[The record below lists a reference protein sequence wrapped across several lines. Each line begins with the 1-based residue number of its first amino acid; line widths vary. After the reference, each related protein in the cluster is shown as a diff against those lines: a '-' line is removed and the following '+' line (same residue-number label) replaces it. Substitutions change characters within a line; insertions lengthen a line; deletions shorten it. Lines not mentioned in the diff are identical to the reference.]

1 MKKNM
6 TPNDGIVVP
15 KGFLQSRYGIT
26 GESLPAAPEETA
38 PSEFFDWGDLGM
50 GIIGA
55 PVEFASDLWG
65 LADFATGD
73 ILRDWESE
81 DLIGQR
87 TSMVGNL
94 TQEILPWLFTFTK
107 VSGFLAKGARIGKA
121 AQKARVVSGNL
132 KGAAATQ
139 IFRTN
144 LASAITTAGT
154 YEQEQGTLTD
164 LLNKV
169 PYLQD
174 VVPDFLETDPNDNE
188 AANRLKAG
196 LEDAALGGLVDA
208 AWIVLKGIRAVVKAN
223 PELTPREIKLKVKE
237 AIDQDEL
244 AVALENSE
252 LVPSSQVDDYGGT
265 TPGHTLDVVDV
276 SDTFGAGATET
287 ILKHS
292 ESGGIIRVVQHPDG
306 RASVVGLSVPEE
318 FRRRGI
324 GKSLQERAQ
333 ELFPNLGGQVS
344 SKHAARSAY
353 ALGRRPAGDPDA
365 TLQDVLTA
373 IDNDGSVNLVATPQ
387 HARRAVE
394 DGVTLSHWSPEDVL
408 PSNYSD
414 LGMHWGTKESAKHRR
429 GVVAENSKDRLGADK
444 THEVTVSLP
453 ESETIRLEDL
463 GAWNPGDVANALL
476 KTGRLSKAAQDK
488 IKLIQTR
495 HAKASSDAFKAGTLD
510 EYVLNPPFNAEIRE
524 VLVDDGYKAIVY
536 KNASEGVGMAK
547 DGSLLRTD
555 SYILFEP
562 PASSVKSG
570 GEIPLPRRAVEG
582 VDGNPIVNDE
592 GLNMTVI
599 DDELAEEAT
608 IAGQRAE
615 NFVPANAE
623 ELLDI
628 AERRDPKD
636 WHEILNP
643 RERTPD
649 GKYKYSTAELY
660 QRLTLRRGMNV
671 SNLLLS
677 TTSPKEMVGMIRAVD
692 LKNRARIRG
701 RTQHTEEHML
711 DAMKR
716 LKDLYGVDDD
726 GLIRAIAPELASRRG
741 AAMSDADLMREIG
754 EAAMAHE
761 LTMAPLYNQFER
773 LMKRFDKSGNPDDYL
788 EAMRSMDA
796 FENAMS
802 YANDAVSE
810 AARIMRWRQTPLGGM
825 HPSEIKKILAN
836 QGLDEKAMR
845 KEISKITAVMKA
857 NKHLS
862 PIEQAAAIN
871 KLLRAR
877 KYKFGDIIT
886 EYWINSILSGP
897 TTHVA
902 NILGNSM
909 TMAMRPIELAMGAA
923 ISFDSR
929 GIRAAWE
936 QVKFLTSDVLDA
948 MILGISVE
956 KNEFFRPI
964 GSTKWQAVGPNRN
977 IGRHTVSQKF
987 AENHPGLT
995 SLVEGVGKLIN
1006 VPGTALETMDNL
1018 FKQLNLRGR
1027 LKMRLMDKALN
1038 DLSLRGP
1045 EAYEYVIK
1053 EMDRIYANGQLV
1065 ASETFF
1071 KEGLDQGLKLHK
1083 GDRTKALTHAK
1094 KYSREQFKEN
1104 RKFIE
1109 EAVEFAEEGTFT
1121 RKQSKERGKLSWAA
1135 SGLQQFGAEVW
1146 PARFFI
1152 PFIGTPTNILLF
1164 AADRMNPVEMVKAI
1178 GELTIFRKST
1188 PALNEIRSR
1197 VVRDLRS
1204 GDHIVQKEAMGRIIM
1219 GNAMIASV
1227 WGLTMQGRVTG
1238 RGPADIKE
1246 RKALQDAGVFQPYSL
1261 KVGGNFYSY
1270 ARLDPYATIIG
1281 TAADL
1286 AYANMQTTPDDTSA
1300 LEATMQGLWAAMQN
1314 NFTNKSYMTGMKA
1327 FQDFMYSD
1335 GTGNAAKALRPM
1347 VGGFVPSLVTK
1358 TLGAPAI
1365 PVTGDPTMREVNGML
1380 EYALARVPYFSK
1392 NLPPKRNVLGDVVSK
1407 KSTISK
1413 RPGLSAVESMFLP
1426 IQYTEVKDK
1435 TVMNEFASLPG
1446 TAFYPPVKSVGGLDY
1461 RDFDNE
1467 DGQDAYDR
1475 LQELQGIVTVGGMT
1489 MKQTLKKLFKT
1500 RVYQAASAESQPG
1513 IPSPRG
1519 VMINKIISTF
1529 RRSARANV
1537 LLEYPELKDALRQKQ
1552 IGTRQAAVAN
1562 ILNLSY

>member
-1 MKKNM
+1 MA
-6 TPNDGIVVP
+6 TNDGIVVP

-26 GESLPAAPEETA
+26 GDSLPAAPEEVA

-55 PVEFASDLWG
+55 PVEFASDLYG
-65 LADFATGD
+65 LADFVTGD
-73 ILRDWESE
+73 VLPDWEAE
-81 DLIGQR
+81 DLIGRR
-87 TSMVGNL
+87 TSTVGNL

-121 AQKARVVSGNL
+121 AQKARAASGNL
-132 KGAAATQ
+132 KAAAATQ
-139 IFRTN
+139 IVRTN
-144 LASAITTAGT
+144 LASAITTAAT

-174 VVPDFLETDPNDNE
+174 VVPDFLETDPDDNE
-188 AANRLKAG
+188 AVNRLKAG
-196 LEDAALGGLVDA
+196 LEDALLGGLIDSFIIVARGMRVGRA
-208 AWIVLKGIRAVVKAN
+208 ASKAN
-223 PELTPREIKLKVKE
+223 PELTPEEIKLKVDE

-244 AVALENSE
+244 AIALENAE
-252 LVPSSQVDDYGGT
+252 IVPSSQVDIEPQVITEAGE
-265 TPGHTLDVVDV
+265 
-276 SDTFGAGATET
+276 GASKNIWDMSRDEF
-287 ILKHS
+287 
-292 ESGGIIRVVQHPDG
+292 
-306 RASVVGLSVPEE
+306 EE
-318 FRRRGI
+318 AARRGKQQQDTGGPLSQAELDAGSPLELGQLNDYPQDDI
-324 GKSLQERAQ
+324 AWFYANRRGAFKDEAWLERNSNPGYDPFDAGLQE
-333 ELFPNLGGQVS
+333 L
-344 SKHAARSAY
+344 K
-353 ALGRRPAGDPDA
+353 
-365 TLQDVLTA
+365 
-373 IDNDGSVNLVATPQ
+373 
-387 HARRAVE
+387 
-394 DGVTLSHWSPEDVL
+394 
-408 PSNYSD
+408 
-414 LGMHWGTKESAKHRR
+414 
-429 GVVAENSKDRLGADK
+429 AD
-444 THEVTVSLP
+444 
-453 ESETIRLEDL
+453 
-463 GAWNPGDVANALL
+463 
-476 KTGRLSKAAQDK
+476 
-488 IKLIQTR
+488 
-495 HAKASSDAFKAGTLD
+495 AKAKGLFDD
-510 EYVLNPPFNAEIRE
+510 VPPQATG
-524 VLVDDGYKAIVY
+524 D
-536 KNASEGVGMAK
+536 
-547 DGSLLRTD
+547 T
-555 SYILFEP
+555 
-562 PASSVKSG
+562 
-570 GEIPLPRRAVEG
+570 PLPRRAVEG
-582 VDGNPIVNDE
+582 ADGNPIVSEE
-592 GLNMTVI
+592 GLNLTAV

-615 NFVPANAE
+615 DFVPSNAE

-671 SNLLLS
+671 TNLLLS
-677 TTSPKEMVGMIRAVD
+677 TTNPKEMVAMIRAVD

-711 DAMKR
+711 ASMKR

-726 GLIRAIAPELASRRG
+726 GLIRAIAPELGSRRG

-773 LMKRFDKSGNPDDYL
+773 LMKRFDKSGNVDDYV

-796 FENAMS
+796 FENAMN
-802 YANDAVSE
+802 YANDTVSE
-810 AARIMRWRQTPLGGM
+810 AARILRWRQTPLGGM
-825 HPSEIKKILAN
+825 RPSEIKKILAS

-845 KEISKITAVMKA
+845 KEITRITAVMKA

-862 PIEQAAAIN
+862 PLEQAAAVN
-871 KLLRAR
+871 KLIRAR

-909 TMAMRPIELAMGAA
+909 TMVLRPVELAVGSAF
-923 ISFDSR
+923 SLNSR
-929 GIRAAWE
+929 GVRAAWE
-936 QVKFLTSDVLDA
+936 QVKFITSDVLDA
-948 MILGISVE
+948 MTLGISAE

-964 GSTKWQAVGPNRN
+964 GSTKWQGVGRNRS
-977 IGRHTVSQKF
+977 IGRHTVSQEF
-987 AENHPGLT
+987 AENNPGLT

-1027 LKMRLMDKALN
+1027 LKMRLLDKAFN

-1045 EAYEYVIK
+1045 AAHEYVIK

-1071 KEGLDQGLKLHK
+1071 KEGLEQGLKLHK

-1094 KYSREQFKEN
+1094 KYARDQFTEN
-1104 RKFIE
+1104 RQFIE
-1109 EAVEFAEEGTFT
+1109 EAIEFAEEGTFT
-1121 RKQSKERGKLSWAA
+1121 RSHSRERGKLSWAA

-1164 AADRMNPVEMVKAI
+1164 AADRMNPVELAKMAAEPFMFK
-1178 GELTIFRKST
+1178 KST
-1188 PALNEIRSR
+1188 PVLNEVRSR
-1197 VVRDLRS
+1197 VVRELRS
-1204 GDHIVQKEAMGRIIM
+1204 GDPILQREAMGRIIM
-1219 GNAMIASV
+1219 GNAMLVSAWS
-1227 WGLTMQGRVTG
+1227 WAMQGKITG
-1238 RGPADIKE
+1238 RGPANVQE
-1246 RKALQDAGVFQPYSL
+1246 RRLWEQAGNQPYSIV
-1261 KVGGNFYSY
+1261 VGGKSYSY
-1270 ARLDPYATIIG
+1270 ARLDPYATIVG

-1286 AYANMQTTPDDTSA
+1286 ASAYSQSTPDDTSA
-1300 LEATMQGLWAAMQN
+1300 LEAAMQGAWAAVQH

-1327 FQDFMYSD
+1327 FADFVNSED
-1335 GTGNAAKALRPM
+1335 PDRAAKALRPM
-1347 VGGFVPSLVTK
+1347 FGGFVPSLVTK
-1358 TLGAPAI
+1358 TVGAPAI
-1365 PVTGDPTMREVNGML
+1365 PVTGDPTMREVTGLL

-1392 NLPPKRNVLGDVVSK
+1392 SLPPQRNVLGDVISK

-1413 RPGLSAVESMFLP
+1413 RPGLSAVESAFLP

-1435 TVMNEFASLPG
+1435 TVMAELASLAG
-1446 TAFYPPVKSVGGLDY
+1446 TAFYPPSKTVGGLDY
-1461 RDFDNE
+1461 RDFDNK

-1475 LQELQGIVTVGGMT
+1475 LQELHGVVTVGGMT
-1489 MKQTLKKLFKT
+1489 MKQALKQLFKT
-1500 RVYQAASAESQPG
+1500 RTYQAASAESQPG

-1519 VMINKIISTF
+1519 EMIKKVINAF
-1529 RRSARANV
+1529 RRSARAKV

-1552 IGTRQAAVAN
+1552 LGSRQAAVAN